1 MKLMPGD
8 EEFRNCALILAGHGS
23 TVNPDSS
30 SPTLAHA
37 RTIRAAGIF
46 AEVAVCF
53 WKEEPG
59 FQEALRMVESPV
71 VYVVPNFISEGY
83 FTRTVIPREMG
94 LEGRHTRRG
103 GRGIFY
109 CDPAGSHP
117 AMTGLLMRQAAAVAP
132 GVDSRATSLFIVG
145 HGTELDANS
154 AEATKWQA
162 ARIVETGRYA
172 EVFAS
177 YMEENPLISEWD
189 KISSQPNVVVV
200 PFFISDGLHSY
211 QDIPVLLGIREDIGP
226 AASRSSVFRGNPY
239 QLRERNL
246 FYSGAIGSDPA
257 FSEVILDQVRACR
270 DNPNS
275 LARQHR

>member
-1 MKLMPGD
+1 MTPESGD
-8 EEFRNCALILAGHGS
+8 EDFKNCALVLAGHGS

-37 RTIRAAGIF
+37 RTIREAGIF

-59 FQEALRMVESPV
+59 FHEALRMVESPV

-94 LEGRHTRRG
+94 LEGRTTSRN
-103 GRGIFY
+103 GREIHY

-117 AMTGLLMRQAAAVAP
+117 AMTVLLMRQAAAAAP
-132 GVDSRATSLFIVG
+132 GVDPRATSLVIVG
-145 HGTELDANS
+145 HGTGLDANS
-154 AEATKWQA
+154 AEAAKLQA
-162 ARIVETGRYA
+162 SRIAGTSRYA
-172 EVFAS
+172 EVLAAF
-177 YMEENPLISEWD
+177 MEEPPLIAEWD
-189 KISSQPNVVVV
+189 QIASQRNVVVV

-226 AASRSSVFRGNPY
+226 AASRSEVFRENPHH
-239 QLRERNL
+239 LRGRNL

-257 FSEVILDQVRACR
+257 FAEVIIDQVRDFALSFKTR
-270 DNPNS
+270 S
-275 LARQHR
+275 RS

>member
-1 MKLMPGD
+1 MTPEPGD
-8 EEFRNCALILAGHGS
+8 EDFKNCALVLAGHGS

-37 RTIRAAGIF
+37 RTICEAGIF

-59 FQEALRMVESPV
+59 FHEVLRMVESPV

-94 LEGRHTRRG
+94 LEGRTTSKS
-103 GRGIFY
+103 GREIHY
-109 CDPAGSHP
+109 CDPAGSHS
-117 AMTGLLMRQAAAVAP
+117 AMTELLMRQAAAAAP
-132 GVDSRATSLFIVG
+132 GVDPQATSLVIVG
-145 HGTELDANS
+145 HGTGLDANS
-154 AEATKWQA
+154 AEAAKLQA
-162 ARIVETGRYA
+162 SRIAGTARYA
-172 EVFAS
+172 EVLAAF
-177 YMEENPLISEWD
+177 MEEPPLIAEWD
-189 KISSQPNVVVV
+189 QIASQRNVVVV

-226 AASRSSVFRGNPY
+226 AASRSEVFRENPHH
-239 QLRERNL
+239 LRGRNL

-257 FSEVILDQVRACR
+257 FAEVIIDQVRDFAL
-270 DNPNS
+270 S
-275 LARQHR
+275 FKARSRV